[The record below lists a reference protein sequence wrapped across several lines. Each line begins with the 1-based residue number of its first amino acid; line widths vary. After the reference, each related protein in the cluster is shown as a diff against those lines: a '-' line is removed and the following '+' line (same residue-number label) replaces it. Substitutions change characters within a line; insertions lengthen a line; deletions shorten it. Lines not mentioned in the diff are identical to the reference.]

1 MEEGAEGRV
10 RHGAQSSRPEAV
22 VVVRENIMNLQ
33 FKSKA
38 HRTQFPGA
46 SVEREVEARIV
57 VHVKGQAPSTSSI
70 RQRSLRSVV
79 QLVVAT

>member
-10 RHGAQSSRPEAV
+10 RHGTTSNDSIGV
-22 VVVRENIMNLQ
+22 VIVRENIMNLQ

-46 SVEREVEARIV
+46 SVEREVGARIV

>member
-10 RHGAQSSRPEAV
+10 RHGTTSNDSIGV
-22 VVVRENIMNLQ
+22 VIVRENIMNLQ

-57 VHVKGQAPSTSSI
+57 VHVNEDGASRFVRGTADVPQFF
-70 RQRSLRSVV
+70 R
-79 QLVVAT
+79 

>member
-1 MEEGAEGRV
+1 MEESAEGRV
-10 RHGAQSSRPEAV
+10 RHGTTSNDSIGLV
-22 VVVRENIMNLQ
+22 IVRENIMNLQ

-57 VHVKGQAPSTSSI
+57 VHVKGQAPSTSSE
-70 RQRSLRSVV
+70 SL
-79 QLVVAT
+79 

>member
-10 RHGAQSSRPEAV
+10 RHGTTSNDSIGLV
-22 VVVRENIMNLQ
+22 IVRENILNLQ
-33 FKSKA
+33 FKSQA

-46 SVEREVEARIV
+46 SVEREVGARIV

-70 RQRSLRSVV
+70 RQRSLRSVA